1 VTVGKESKE
10 FLSFSTVAFLLSILD
25 HVLVLVS
32 AGVENPDSGRI
43 WLFLIDQ
50 MGQTNDGQH
59 TDVHTGVET
68 MSIIALSPFHLSN
81 LVGIQ

>member
-10 FLSFSTVAFLLSILD
+10 FLSFPTVAFLLSILD

>member
-10 FLSFSTVAFLLSILD
+10 FLSFPTVAVLLSILD